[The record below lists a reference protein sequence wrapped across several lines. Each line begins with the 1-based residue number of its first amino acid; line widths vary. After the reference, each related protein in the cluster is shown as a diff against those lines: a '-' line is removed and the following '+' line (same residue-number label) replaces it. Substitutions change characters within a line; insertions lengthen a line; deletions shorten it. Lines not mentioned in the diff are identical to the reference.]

1 MSRGA
6 IAAALAFLVW
16 GAVPI
21 YWKQMQ
27 GVPAAEL
34 IAHRIVWAML
44 FLLGITA
51 WRRSF
56 AELRPAFTDAR
67 IFLYT
72 LAASLLLAANWTL
85 YVWAVNSE
93 HIIEASLGY
102 FLTPLFNVILG
113 FGLLHERL
121 RPLQWTSIGF
131 ATAGVLLLLLHAGT
145 VPWIAL
151 SLGITWALY
160 GILKKQSQLGSIPGL
175 TFETLLLVP
184 FAAAFLLWKMDSGAG
199 ALGHVSLRLHAY
211 MIGLGVVTAVPL
223 LLFAYGAQ
231 RIRLVTLGLLQYIAP
246 TVQFLIAL
254 FLYHEPFD
262 TARLQACI
270 FIWLGLLLYTA
281 DSFWAQRAKLL
292 PSISRVETQGGG

>member
-6 IAAALAFLVW
+6 VAATLAFLIW
-16 GAVPI
+16 GVVPI

-27 GVPAAEL
+27 AVPAPEL
-34 IAHRIVWAML
+34 IAHRIVWSML
-44 FLLGITA
+44 FLAGVMA
-51 WRRSF
+51 WRKAF

-72 LAASLLLAANWTL
+72 LAASLLLAGNWTI
-85 YVWAVNSE
+85 YVWAVNSG

-102 FLTPLFNVILG
+102 FLTPLVNVMLG

-121 RPLQWTSIGF
+121 RPLQWTSIAF
-131 ATAGVLLLLLHAGT
+131 AAAGVLLLVAHAGT

-151 SLGITWALY
+151 SLGLTWALY
-160 GILKKQSQLGSIPGL
+160 GFLKKQSQLGSIPGL

-184 FAAAFLLWKMDSGAG
+184 FAAAFLLWKLDSGTG
-199 ALGHVSLRLHAY
+199 ALGHVSLGLHAY
-211 MIGLGVVTAVPL
+211 IIGLGVVTAIPL

-246 TVQFLIAL
+246 TVQFFIGLY
-254 FLYHEPFD
+254 LYHEPFD
-262 TARLQACI
+262 ATRLQACL
-270 FIWLGLLLYTA
+270 FIWVGLVLYTV
-281 DSFWAQRAKLL
+281 DGFWAQRARLL
-292 PSISRVETQGGG
+292 PSISRVGSEGGG